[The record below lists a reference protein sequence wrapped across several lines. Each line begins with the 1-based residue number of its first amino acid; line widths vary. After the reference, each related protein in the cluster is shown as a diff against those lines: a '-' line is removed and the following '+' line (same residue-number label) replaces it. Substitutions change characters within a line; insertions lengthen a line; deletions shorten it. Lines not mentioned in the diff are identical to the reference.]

1 MAGTSRD
8 GSQAAGGA
16 PHARTPP
23 YTLQTLRL
31 QLKLDALFLYP
42 FFFFFFFSW
51 VIPSSKKAPPKNKRG
66 RRGKGHRTKTRSL
79 PLSLHR
85 CLKPKKAREVEA
97 EITTRAFIFRPSV
110 LIRCLRAALLET
122 SVWAEAAPGGAQRS
136 GPRRPPVPIP
146 VPRSG
151 CGCPRSER
159 PRRAV
164 LGVSPSGGSVRT
176 ERPHR
181 IVSLRPGGGKGR
193 TFPRRGTAVAQV
205 PLGAPIPLPPEG
217 TAGPGPRGPHLPPNL
232 PRPIEGGAA
241 PQPPAGSH
249 RPPRRARR
257 APRRLSCVPY
267 RHRFGSGPA
276 DRPYGSHGPEQRGP
290 DREQKSGRTGRGGT
304 GAGRGGT
311 GRRGGGRDGGAGGR
325 YGAGPPLR
333 APTEGSGAL
342 RGHRRC

>member
-164 LGVSPSGGSVRT
+164 LGVSPSGGLRT
-176 ERPHR
+176 DRAASPDRIAPSRGGQRPNVSPSGYRGRAGAPRGSYPAATGGHGRTRPAGTPSAPKPPPPHR
-181 IVSLRPGGGKGR
+181 G
-193 TFPRRGTAVAQV
+193 
-205 PLGAPIPLPPEG
+205 
-217 TAGPGPRGPHLPPNL
+217 
-232 PRPIEGGAA
+232 
-241 PQPPAGSH
+241 
-249 RPPRRARR
+249 
-257 APRRLSCVPY
+257 
-267 RHRFGSGPA
+267 GSGPA
-276 DRPYGSHGPEQRGP
+276 AP
-290 DREQKSGRTGRGGT
+290 SGLSPTT
-304 GAGRGGT
+304 TQSTSSAT
-311 GRRGGGRDGGAGGR
+311 KTF
-325 YGAGPPLR
+325 LR
-333 APTEGSGAL
+333 SIPAPV
-342 RGHRRC
+342 R